1 MWMTLRK
8 RGFIIFSA
16 EERGGGGGRLR
27 LYVFFHHEGDF
38 KDGPGRRTKPPLGWY
53 AHVSKPHE

>member
-38 KDGPGRRTKPPLGWY
+38 KDGPGRRTV
-53 AHVSKPHE
+53 AAAIVSSQAPELSV